1 MAKFVVTVHPQGLHP
16 LEAVRAWH
24 MHKEEGSTIRE
35 VREQVTN
42 IQGETPSASTVWSAV
57 KRVDDMAAD
66 DFVPASNYSNCGRK
80 PKLTEEQEVAVVAF
94 VKKWRHKRFCTCAY
108 IKHVFK
114 LKVTKRT
121 IANVLGRHGFR
132 WRPVPKIRGLTKEE
146 LEKRQVWVDKHIH
159 HSSTWWVQN
168 MNLVLDGVTL
178 TMPPRP
184 LSSRQ
189 RHAAQSIRH
198 MWVKDGEKFSEKM
211 LTYNRYG
218 IQLGTKVPFWGGFTG
233 RGKFTLR
240 LYTAR
245 PKMLKE
251 EWQAKVPV
259 LKRAVANADEP
270 RATKRAKIWHDNE
283 KFLKA
288 AASQYRQHGMHMENF
303 PPNSG
308 DLNPIETVWAWLR
321 RCLAER
327 ELEDMDA
334 GRVLTTTLFRR
345 RVSQILTSFE
355 QPAQGQRFSPLE
367 KLVRG
372 MPRRLEKARRN
383 HYGRCGK

>member
-1 MAKFVVTVHPQGLHP
+1 MYT
-16 LEAVRAWH
+16 
-24 MHKEEGSTIRE
+24 EEESTLDE
-35 VREQVTN
+35 VRKQVTN
-42 IQGETPSASTVWSAV
+42 VQGETPSIKAVWSAV
-57 KRVDDMAAD
+57 KRVENMAGDDL
-66 DFVPASNYSNCGRK
+66 VPGSNYGNCGRK
-80 PKLTEEQEVAVVAF
+80 PKLTEEQEVAVVEF

-108 IKHVFK
+108 IKGVFK

-121 IANVLGRHGFR
+121 IANVLARHGYR

-146 LEKRQVWVDKHIH
+146 LEKRKAWIDQHVH

-178 TMPPRP
+178 TMAPRP

-198 MWVKDGEKFSEKM
+198 MWVKDGERLSEKM
-211 LTYNRYG
+211 LTHNRYG

-240 LYTAR
+240 LYTPR

-283 KFLKA
+283 QFLKA
-288 AASQYRQHGMHMENF
+288 AAPQYRRHGMRMENF

-321 RCLAER
+321 RSLAEH
-327 ELEDMDA
+327 ELEDMA
-334 GRVLTTTLFRR
+334 VGRVLTATHFRR
-345 RVSQILTSFE
+345 RVSRILTSFE
-355 QPAQGQRFSPLE
+355 QPKPGQRFSPLQ

-372 MPRRLEKARRN
+372 MPRRLLKARRN

>member
-1 MAKFVVTVHPQGLHP
+1 MYT
-16 LEAVRAWH
+16 
-24 MHKEEGSTIRE
+24 EEESTLDE
-35 VREQVTN
+35 VRKQVTN
-42 IQGETPSASTVWSAV
+42 VQGETPSIKAVWSAV
-57 KRVDDMAAD
+57 KRVENMAGDDL
-66 DFVPASNYSNCGRK
+66 VPGSNYGNCGRK

-108 IKHVFK
+108 IKGVFK

-121 IANVLGRHGFR
+121 IANVLARHGYR
-132 WRPVPKIRGLTKEE
+132 WRPVPKIRGLAKEE
-146 LEKRQVWVDKHIH
+146 LEKRKAWIDQHVH
-159 HSSTWWVQN
+159 HSNTWCVQN
-168 MNLVLDGVTL
+168 MNRVLDGVTL
-178 TMPPRP
+178 TMAPRP

-198 MWVKDGEKFSEKM
+198 MWVKDGEMLSEKM
-211 LTYNRYG
+211 LTHNRYG

-240 LYTAR
+240 LYTPR

-283 KFLKA
+283 QFLKA
-288 AASQYRQHGMHMENF
+288 AAPQYRRHGMRMENF

-321 RCLAER
+321 RSLAEH
-327 ELEDMDA
+327 ELEDMA
-334 GRVLTTTLFRR
+334 VGRVLTVTDFRR
-345 RVSQILTSFE
+345 RVSRILTSFE
-355 QPAQGQRFSPLE
+355 QPKPGQRFSPLQ

-372 MPRRLEKARRN
+372 MPRRLLKARRN